1 MLTKTTTLLAKNSNG
16 RLSYIFGRLILV
28 HFFSFRTNFGQKFPT
43 LRYNCYNAK
52 TNFRSTDKK
61 KTKKNKELTQI
72 LSNTQVS
79 QFHQS
84 LFSVS
89 IHYSCHLQ
97 ALPYHIRLVLPYEHH
112 FTVPYH
118 PKFLAVNM
126 VPIKSRALLAA
137 HKALFDT

>member
-28 HFFSFRTNFGQKFPT
+28 HFFSFRTNFGQKFPI

-61 KTKKNKELTQI
+61 KNQKNKELTQI
-72 LSNTQVS
+72 LSNTWVS

-97 ALPYHIRLVLPYEHH
+97 ALPYHIGLVLPYEHH

-118 PKFLAVNM
+118 PKFLAGKM

>member
-1 MLTKTTTLLAKNSNG
+1 MLTKTTTLLAKNSNSG
-16 RLSYIFGRLILV
+16 LSYIFERLILV
-28 HFFSFRTNFGQKFPT
+28 HFFSFQTNFGQKFST
-43 LRYNCYNAK
+43 LCYNCYNAK

-118 PKFLAVNM
+118 PKFLAGNM

-137 HKALFDT
+137 HNALFDT

>member
-1 MLTKTTTLLAKNSNG
+1 MLTKITILLAKNSNG

-28 HFFSFRTNFGQKFPT
+28 HFFSFRTNFGQKFPI

-61 KTKKNKELTQI
+61 KNQKNKELTQI

-118 PKFLAVNM
+118 PKFLAGKM

>member
-61 KTKKNKELTQI
+61 KKQKKKGI
-72 LSNTQVS
+72 NTNPVKHLGIS
-79 QFHQS
+79 IS
-84 LFSVS
+84 LV
-89 IHYSCHLQ
+89 I
-97 ALPYHIRLVLPYEHH
+97 I
-112 FTVPYH
+112 
-118 PKFLAVNM
+118 
-126 VPIKSRALLAA
+126 
-137 HKALFDT
+137 

>member
-1 MLTKTTTLLAKNSNG
+1 MLTKTTTLRAKNSNG

-28 HFFSFRTNFGQKFPT
+28 HFFSFRTKVST

-61 KTKKNKELTQI
+61 KKTKELTQI

-79 QFHQS
+79 PFHQS

-118 PKFLAVNM
+118 PKFLVGNM

>member
-1 MLTKTTTLLAKNSNG
+1 MLTTTTTLLAKNSNG
-16 RLSYIFGRLILV
+16 RLSYIFRRLILI
-28 HFFSFRTNFGQKFPT
+28 HFFSFRTNFEQKFPT

-52 TNFRSTDKK
+52 TNFWSTDKK
-61 KTKKNKELTQI
+61 ENKKNKELTQI

-97 ALPYHIRLVLPYEHH
+97 ALPYHIRLVLPHEHH

-118 PKFLAVNM
+118 PKFLAGNM

>member
-16 RLSYIFGRLILV
+16 RLSYIFGLLILLV
-28 HFFSFRTNFGQKFPT
+28 HFFSFWTNFGQKFPT

-61 KTKKNKELTQI
+61 KKNKELTQI

-118 PKFLAVNM
+118 PKFLAGNM

>member
-52 TNFRSTDKK
+52 T
-61 KTKKNKELTQI
+61 KTEKNKELTQI

-118 PKFLAVNM
+118 PKFLAGNM

>member
-61 KTKKNKELTQI
+61 KNQKKQGI
-72 LSNTQVS
+72 NTNPVKHLGIS
-79 QFHQS
+79 IS
-84 LFSVS
+84 LV
-89 IHYSCHLQ
+89 I
-97 ALPYHIRLVLPYEHH
+97 I
-112 FTVPYH
+112 
-118 PKFLAVNM
+118 
-126 VPIKSRALLAA
+126 
-137 HKALFDT
+137 